1 MNEAIFH
8 KYMIQLPAIIIMI
21 YVQVQANLNVRNSTF
36 PFLNR
41 KLLNL
46 KKIYELNLKKRT
58 YQNFLVYRI
67 VASTNTCYY
76 SENQV
81 FGGETHFEKETHLE
95 KETPVEKETPF
106 ENISNLSLS

>member
-76 SENQV
+76 SENQLFV
-81 FGGETHFEKETHLE
+81 KRSQYIRTENPLHKKSEKAKTCQ
-95 KETPVEKETPF
+95 
-106 ENISNLSLS
+106 